1 MDPARGVGGFED
13 DATLLSPMSLELNML
28 ETEPSLLLNRRSL
41 ERCRVDVFFV
51 SAAYC
56 FATTSSS
63 MMAGCLCGCSARLHS
78 ASFNPF

>member
-1 MDPARGVGGFED
+1 MLDPARGVGGFDD

-28 ETEPSLLLNRRSL
+28 ETEPSLLMNRRSL

-56 FATTSSS
+56 FAT
-63 MMAGCLCGCSARLHS
+63 
-78 ASFNPF
+78 ASFCALVCGREGLRQAT